1 MKRFL
6 RKYFTHNRPEPLIKL
21 YPKKLSYGYKLSSF
35 GNKNKQL
42 IFYVIKRQ
50 VGSGFF
56 SNFFFVLNHIR
67 IAERFNFIPVVDM
80 KNFKTIYND
89 KSKKYKNK
97 NFWEVYFKKITK
109 YDLKEVY
116 KSNNVIFSSNFLPSD
131 TNLFKW
137 NKNNLRKI
145 YKKYIKINPKFLLK
159 KNYFIKKNFKQKTLG
174 VHFRGTSYKKA
185 RSHSFQPNLKI
196 MIDLINSLIKKNNYK
211 KIFVITEEQI
221 YLDGLKKKFKDK
233 LIFYESYRSYK
244 DDAFKKYPRKDH
256 RYKLGEE
263 TLIETLILSECDGL
277 ISNTT
282 NIEKAARFISQK
294 KQKIHEIYL
303 GTNSRNKYIARW
315 LWYVKS
321 FLPKNMGG
329 LKIIKIRNYFIKN

>member
-1 MKRFL
+1 
-6 RKYFTHNRPEPLIKL
+6 
-21 YPKKLSYGYKLSSF
+21 
-35 GNKNKQL
+35 
-42 IFYVIKRQ
+42 
-50 VGSGFF
+50 
-56 SNFFFVLNHIR
+56 
-67 IAERFNFIPVVDM
+67 
-80 KNFKTIYND
+80 
-89 KSKKYKNK
+89 
-97 NFWEVYFKKITK
+97 
-109 YDLKEVY
+109 
-116 KSNNVIFSSNFLPSD
+116 
-131 TNLFKW
+131 
-137 NKNNLRKI
+137 
-145 YKKYIKINPKFLLK
+145 
-159 KNYFIKKNFKQKTLG
+159 
-174 VHFRGTSYKKA
+174 
-185 RSHSFQPNLKI
+185 

-244 DDAFKKYPRKDH
+244 DDALKKYPRKDH

-294 KQKIHEIYL
+294 KQKIHEIHL

-321 FLPKNMGG
+321 FLPENMGG
-329 LKIIKIRNYFIKN
+329 LKIIKIKNYFIKN

>member
-6 RKYFTHNRPEPLIKL
+6 RKYFTHNRPAPLIRL
-21 YPKKLSYGYKLSSF
+21 LPKKLSFEYKLSSF
-35 GNKNKQL
+35 GNKNKNL
-42 IFYVIKRQ
+42 IFYIIKRD

-56 SNFFFVLNHIR
+56 SNLFFILNHIR
-67 IAERFNFIPVVDM
+67 IAQKFNFIPVIDM

-89 KSKKYKNK
+89 KTKKYKNK

-109 YDLKEVY
+109 YDLKDVY

-131 TNLFKW
+131 TVMMDW

-145 YKKYIKINPKFLLK
+145 YKKYIKINPIFISK
-159 KNYFIKKNFKQKTLG
+159 KNFFVKKNFKQKTLG
-174 VHFRGTSYKKA
+174 VHFRGTSYKIA

-196 MIDLINSLIKKNNYK
+196 MIDLINSLIQKYNYK
-211 KIFVITEEQI
+211 KIFVITEEQT
-221 YLDGLKKKFKDK
+221 YLDGLKKEFKNR

-244 DDAFKKYPRKDH
+244 NDAFKNYPRKDH

-263 TLIETLILSECDGL
+263 ALIETLILSECNGL

-282 NIEKAARFISQK
+282 NIEKAAKFISQK
-294 KQKIHEIYL
+294 KQMVHEIYL

-315 LWYVKS
+315 LWYLKS
-321 FLPKNMGG
+321 LLPKKLGG
-329 LKIIKIRNYFIKN
+329 LRIIKLKNYK

>member
-1 MKRFL
+1 MKRFS
-6 RKYFTHNRPEPLIKL
+6 RKYFTHNRPEPLIRL
-21 YPKKLSYGYKLSSF
+21 FPKKISFEYKLSSF
-35 GNKNKQL
+35 GNKNKNL
-42 IFYVIKRQ
+42 IFYVIKRD

-56 SNFFFVLNHIR
+56 SNLFFILNHIR
-67 IAERFNFIPVVDM
+67 IAQKFNFIPVIDM

-109 YDLKEVY
+109 YELKDVY

-131 TNLFKW
+131 TLFEW
-137 NKNNLRKI
+137 SKNNLKKI
-145 YKKYIKINPKFLLK
+145 YKKYIKINPIFLLK
-159 KNYFIKKNFKQKTLG
+159 KNNFVKKNFKQKILG
-174 VHFRGTSYKKA
+174 VHFRGTSYKIA

-196 MIDLINSLIKKNNYK
+196 MIDLINSLVKKNNYK
-211 KIFVITEEQI
+211 QIFVITEEQA
-221 YLDGLKKKFKDK
+221 YLDGLKKEFKNK

-244 DDAFKKYPRKDH
+244 DDAFKNYPRKDH

-294 KQKIHEIYL
+294 KQMIHEIYL
-303 GTNSRNKYIARW
+303 GTNSRNKFIARW
-315 LWYVKS
+315 LWYLKS
-321 FLPKNMGG
+321 FLPKYLGG
-329 LKIIKIRNYFIKN
+329 LKILVLKNYLIKN

>member
-6 RKYFTHNRPEPLIKL
+6 RKYFTHNRPEPLVKL
-21 YPKKLSYGYKLSSF
+21 FPKKSFGYELSSF
-35 GNKNKQL
+35 GNDNKKL
-42 IFYVIKRQ
+42 IFYVIKRD

-67 IAERFNFIPVVDM
+67 IAQKFNLIPVVDM

-116 KSNNVIFSSNFLPSD
+116 KSNNVIFSTNFLPPD
-131 TNLFKW
+131 TVFEW
-137 NKNNLRKI
+137 NKKNLREI

-196 MIDLINSLIKKNNYK
+196 MIDLINSLVKKNNYK

-221 YLDGLKKKFKDK
+221 YLDGLKEKFKDK

-294 KQKIHEIYL
+294 KQKIHEIHL

-321 FLPKNMGG
+321 FLPENMGG
-329 LKIIKIRNYFIKN
+329 LKIIKIKNYFIKN